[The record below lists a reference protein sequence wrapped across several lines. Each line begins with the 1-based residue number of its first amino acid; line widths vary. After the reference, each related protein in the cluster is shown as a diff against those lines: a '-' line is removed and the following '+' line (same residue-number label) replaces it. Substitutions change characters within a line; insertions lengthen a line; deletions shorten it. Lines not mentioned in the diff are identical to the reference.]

1 MSLLEKGADN
11 TSRWVDDRLGSSNF
25 VRRSLNK
32 VFPDHWSFMLGEIC
46 LYTFIILL
54 LSGTYL
60 TFFYDPSVR
69 EVIYNGS
76 YVPLK
81 GITMS
86 QAYASSLDISFDV
99 RGGLLMRQI
108 HHWAALLFM
117 ASIVVHLM
125 RVFFTGAF
133 RKPREMNWVI
143 GALLL
148 ILGILEGF
156 AGYSLPDD
164 LLSGTGLRIAYSIAM
179 SIPVVGTWVAFIV
192 FGGEYPGDSIL
203 ERLYAVHILL
213 VPGAILGLITFHLMM
228 IWYQK
233 HTQFAGPGR
242 TEENV
247 IGSRLFPAYA
257 AKAGGF
263 FFLVFAALA
272 ALGGLVQINPVWL
285 YGPYDPSQVSAGS
298 QPDWYVGFLDGSTR
312 LMPNWELRA
321 FDHTLSFN
329 VLVPTVVM
337 PGIIFTLLIVYPW
350 LESRFSGDRAYHN
363 LLDRPRDVPVRT
375 AIGAMSLS
383 FYVLL
388 LIAGGNDIVAHIFRV
403 SINTMTYTLRAAIFI
418 VPPLVYVATKRFCL
432 SLQRSD
438 EELVHHGIE
447 SGTIRRLP
455 SGEFVEETVPLP
467 VAHHIQLTGVE
478 SDRPELQG
486 ATAHGQ
492 AGQAK
497 GPGYGDTHVLDA
509 ETGSRGAVSDG
520 PDSHGTTS
528 HGRGSDLGLTGG
540 SAGNAGSG
548 AAAGGSH
555 AAAGHQPTTRRKS
568 RGFFYEKP
576 APRST
581 AADAPVERELENT
594 VD

>member
-1 MSLLEKGADN
+1 MSFLEKGAD
-11 TSRWVDDRLGSSNF
+11 TTATWVDDRLGSSNF

-46 LYTFIILL
+46 LYSFIILL
-54 LSGTYL
+54 LTGTYL
-60 TFFYDPSVR
+60 SFFYDASTR

-81 GITMS
+81 GISMS
-86 QAYASSLDISFDV
+86 QAYASTLDISFDV
-99 RGGLLMRQI
+99 RGGLIMRQI

-133 RKPREMNWVI
+133 RKPREINWVI
-143 GALLL
+143 GSLLL

-164 LLSGTGLRIAYSIAM
+164 LLSGTGARIAYSIAM
-179 SIPVVGTWVAFIV
+179 SIPVVGTWVAFLV
-192 FGGEYPGDSIL
+192 FGGEYPGGAIIP
-203 ERLYAVHILL
+203 RLYAVHILL
-213 VPGAILGLITFHLMM
+213 VPGIILGLITFHLAM

-242 TEENV
+242 TEDNV

-263 FFLVFAALA
+263 FFLVFGVTA
-272 ALGGLVQINPVWL
+272 ALGGLAQINPIWL

-312 LMPNWELRA
+312 LMPSWEFRGLG
-321 FDHTLSFN
+321 HTIPFN
-329 VLVPTVVM
+329 VLVPTVIL
-337 PGIIFTLLIVYPW
+337 PGIIFTALIVYPW
-350 LESRFSGDRAYHN
+350 LEARFTGDRKYHN

-375 AIGAMSLS
+375 AIGAMALS
-383 FYVLL
+383 FYVILWVS
-388 LIAGGNDIVAHIFRV
+388 GGNDIVAHIFRV
-403 SINTMTYTLRAAIFI
+403 SVNAMTYVCRTLLFV
-418 VPPLVYVATKRFCL
+418 VPPLVYMITKRICL
-432 SLQRSD
+432 GLQRSD
-438 EELVHHGIE
+438 AELVHHGIE

-467 VAHHIQLTGVE
+467 VPYRVLLTGVE
-478 SDRPELQG
+478 SDRPALAG
-486 ATAHGQ
+486 ATAHGSE
-492 AGQAK
+492 GTPK
-497 GPGYGDTHVLDA
+497 GAGYGDQHV
-509 ETGSRGAVSDG
+509 V
-520 PDSHGTTS
+520 
-528 HGRGSDLGLTGG
+528 
-540 SAGNAGSG
+540 G
-548 AAAGGSH
+548 AAPHGK
-555 AAAGHQPTTRRKS
+555 RDKV
-568 RGFFYEKP
+568 RGFFFEK
-576 APRST
+576 RSSTST
-581 AADAPVERELENT
+581 AAARPESTLPDRELENT